1 MENYQTLWT
10 NYLYLKSKLETYA
23 AITRIQYLFDRLL
36 VVQASDLKST
46 TRLADILVQIS
57 YESGDYDLLNLNIK
71 AIEKKHGQFK
81 AVIQSV
87 VERSMGWLEAIKSS
101 AGLDRWLQLI
111 DTLRSV
117 TEGKVR
123 RAMSL

>member
-1 MENYQTLWT
+1 M
-10 NYLYLKSKLETYA
+10 
-23 AITRIQYLFDRLL
+23 
-36 VVQASDLKST
+36 VQASDLKST